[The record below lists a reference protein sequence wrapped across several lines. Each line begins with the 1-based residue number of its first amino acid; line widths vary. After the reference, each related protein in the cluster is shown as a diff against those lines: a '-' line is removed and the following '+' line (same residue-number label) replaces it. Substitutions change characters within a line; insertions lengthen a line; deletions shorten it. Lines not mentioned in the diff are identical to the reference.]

1 MLVRPGLF
9 LFGLTGGIASGKST
23 VGRLLRARGV
33 TVVDADDLARRAVLP
48 GQPALAEIEAV
59 FGPQIVVNGALDRAA
74 LGQIVFSDATARAR
88 LNAIVHPRVA
98 ELLQQELAALVVE
111 PGALHLVCYEVPL
124 LFENGLDAWLRPT
137 LLVACDEQTQVER
150 AMARNGWSREHAA
163 ARIAAQMP
171 LVDKRARAD
180 LVLDNDGDL
189 AALEAQVDVALAEVQ
204 TRAQS

>member
-1 MLVRPGLF
+1 MRPGLF

-111 PGALHLVCYEVPL
+111 PGARHLVCYEVPL

-150 AMARNGWSREHAA
+150 AMARNGWTREHAA

-189 AALEAQVDVALAEVQ
+189 AALEAQVDVALAQVQ